1 MQVKNRL
8 SLPAGTIYSR
18 NRILLLAEGWQTG
31 GHYERRAATMITN
44 AFGAGVAVAV
54 LTATTSHA
62 AHTAAPAA
70 AVKHRAAAATD
81 VSVDRGH
88 T

>member
-1 MQVKNRL
+1 
-8 SLPAGTIYSR
+8 
-18 NRILLLAEGWQTG
+18 
-31 GHYERRAATMITN
+31 MINNT
-44 AFGAGVAVAV
+44 FGVGVAGAV
-54 LTATTSHA
+54 LSAGTSHA
-62 AHTAAPAA
+62 AHTA

>member
-1 MQVKNRL
+1 
-8 SLPAGTIYSR
+8 
-18 NRILLLAEGWQTG
+18 
-31 GHYERRAATMITN
+31 MITN

-70 AVKHRAAAATD
+70 AVKHRTAAATD
-81 VSVDRGH
+81 LSVDRGH

>member
-1 MQVKNRL
+1 
-8 SLPAGTIYSR
+8 
-18 NRILLLAEGWQTG
+18 
-31 GHYERRAATMITN
+31 MINNTF
-44 AFGAGVAVAV
+44 AVGVAGAV
-54 LTATTSHA
+54 LTAGTSHA

-81 VSVDRGH
+81 ASVDRGH